1 MEVVGTATA
10 FKQELARTKYSIYF
24 IIRDLHKKREHRT
37 SQFSPYLKVLSFK
50 RTLSQK
56 KTATSVIFS
65 NKTTTIQSHLYKS
78 ENIAEMNIFKTRLAD
93 LDKLD

>member
-10 FKQELARTKYSIYF
+10 FKQELVRTKYSIYF

-37 SQFSPYLKVLSFK
+37 SQFSPYLKVLSYDRK
-50 RTLSQK
+50 LSQK
-56 KTATSVIFS
+56 KTATSVLFS

-78 ENIAEMNIFKTRLAD
+78 VRILQKWTFL
-93 LDKLD
+93 KLD